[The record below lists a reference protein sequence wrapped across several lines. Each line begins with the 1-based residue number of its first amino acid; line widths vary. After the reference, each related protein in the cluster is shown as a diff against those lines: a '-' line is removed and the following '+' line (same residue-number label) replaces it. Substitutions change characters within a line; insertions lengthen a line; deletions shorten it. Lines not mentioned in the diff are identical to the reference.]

1 MVRAKRNKRRIDT
14 KTSRTAQYTCI
25 CRAASFREKREC
37 YQGADDIAYNLVPG
51 IIKLILK
58 SSLLCRICGKYLAP
72 RGIYEYVI
80 ARTKYIDSEFCDALK
95 KTFDQIVIF
104 GAGFDSRA
112 ERFDHLN
119 KSTKI
124 FELDAPVTQQEKLK
138 AFSKRKITI
147 PENLVFVS
155 INFNKESLS
164 SKLIEAGFETSR
176 KSMFLME
183 GVTMYLTSGAVDVTF
198 SFIQHGSATGS
209 RVVFDYVNAGVLR
222 NENKYYGEKDIFKTV
237 SRAGEAWTFALE
249 PGELEGFL
257 SRYGLSLI
265 DHRNALELEKKYFR
279 NPEGKIL
286 GKINGTHNIAVG
298 LRGAGTA

>member
-1 MVRAKRNKRRIDT
+1 MRTKRNKHRIET

-25 CRAASFREKREC
+25 CRAASFRERREC
-37 YQGADDIAYNLVPG
+37 YKGADDIAYNLVPG

-58 SSLLCRICGKYLAP
+58 SSLLCQLCGKYLAP
-72 RGIYEYVI
+72 RGVYEYVI

-95 KTFDQIVIF
+95 NRFDQIVIF

-112 ERFDHLN
+112 ERFNHLN

-124 FELDAPVTQQEKLK
+124 FELDAPITQQEKLK
-138 AFSKRKITI
+138 AFSKRKINV
-147 PENLVFVS
+147 PENLLFVS

-164 SKLIEAGFETSR
+164 KKLIEAGFETSR

-183 GVTMYLTSGAVDVTF
+183 GVTMYLSSTAVDGTF
-198 SFIQHGSATGS
+198 SFIQHYSAKGSL
-209 RVVFDYVNAGVLR
+209 VIFDYVNAGVLR

-237 SRAGEAWTFALE
+237 SRAGETWTFALE
-249 PGELEGFL
+249 QGEIESFL
-257 SRYGLSLI
+257 SRYGFSLKE
-265 DHRNALELEKKYFR
+265 HSNALQLEKKYFG

-286 GKINGTHNIAVG
+286 GKINGTHNIAIG
-298 LRGAGTA
+298 SRRSSTA